1 MPSFFT
7 KVITWWIKP
16 HFSNKSWS
24 YKAMALLVVSCT
36 LNKPTITCLDVK
48 VPSKQ
53 VMTNANVFTSP
64 LNIQIS
70 KLQEII
76 ITNAKFGN
84 MCKFMV
90 FVTILG
96 IFFSTRD
103 EWKGNTMQAY
113 QCNTNLSNQIF
124 LHEDKNI

>member
-1 MPSFFT
+1 
-7 KVITWWIKP
+7 
-16 HFSNKSWS
+16 
-24 YKAMALLVVSCT
+24 
-36 LNKPTITCLDVK
+36 
-48 VPSKQ
+48 
-53 VMTNANVFTSP
+53 
-64 LNIQIS
+64 
-70 KLQEII
+70 
-76 ITNAKFGN
+76 